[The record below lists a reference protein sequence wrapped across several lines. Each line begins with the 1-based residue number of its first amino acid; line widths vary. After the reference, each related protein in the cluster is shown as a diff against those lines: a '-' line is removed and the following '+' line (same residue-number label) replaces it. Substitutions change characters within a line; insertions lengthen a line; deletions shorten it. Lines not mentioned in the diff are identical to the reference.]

1 MKPFL
6 FFFLLLFGV
15 CMSALTQETEV
26 LRGSIVDSIPARERR
41 NAVGIHA
48 GFPGFGLDY
57 GRKLGNQ
64 LMLRGQINLMK
75 LNINDLG
82 YQFEDTKLL
91 IDAEVNFLNIDAL
104 LDYHPFKN
112 SSFRLTVGLGYFI
125 DQVISSTV
133 AFDGDLLF
141 NDITY
146 TPEQVGVIG
155 LTNSWGAVAPY
166 GGIGFG
172 RAVPKG
178 KFGFGFELGTYYG
191 GKPKPTIIAT
201 GMLEDNVENEAQ
213 LRENLSEYR
222 WLPVLKMRLAY
233 KF

>member
-1 MKPFL
+1 VSVQAQEPETPFNQ
-6 FFFLLLFGV
+6 
-15 CMSALTQETEV
+15 T
-26 LRGSIVDSIPARERR
+26 VDSIPARERR

-75 LNINDLG
+75 LDINDLG

-91 IDAEVNFLNIDAL
+91 INAEVNFLNIDAL

-112 SSFRLTVGLGYFI
+112 SSFRLTLGLGYFI

-133 AFDGDLLF
+133 AFDEDLLI

-146 TPEQVGVIG
+146 TPDQIGVIG
-155 LTNSWGAVAPY
+155 LRNTWGSIAPY

>member
-1 MKPFL
+1 MKPIL
-6 FFFLLLFGV
+6 FTFCFLLTIV
-15 CMSALTQETEV
+15 MVVKAQEQPNDIPA
-26 LRGSIVDSIPARERR
+26 SVDSIPTMEKR
-41 NAVGIHA
+41 NAIGINV
-48 GFPGFGLDY
+48 GFPGIGLDY
-57 GRKLGNQ
+57 GRKLSGQ
-64 LMLRGQINLMK
+64 LMLRGQVNFMK
-75 LNINDLG
+75 LNINDYSFQIENQG
-82 YQFEDTKLL
+82 IL

-112 SSFRLTVGLGYFI
+112 SSFRMTIGVGYFI

-133 AFDGDLLF
+133 AFDEDLLI

-146 TPEQVGVIG
+146 TPDQIGVIG
-155 LTNSWGAVAPY
+155 LTNTWGSIAPY

-222 WLPVLKMRLAY
+222 WLPVLKIRMAY